1 MYLFY
6 CSIID
11 NKEGEVTLY
20 PSTNEEAQTF
30 VNGTLL
36 SSPTVLH
43 HSDRLVIAGDH
54 FFRFNHPLQV
64 KQGGV
69 GRKGGVGGKNFEYAR
84 DEFIKAQT
92 ERLEVKL
99 IYLNIHCTL
108 CELISYTKNVQCI

>member
-1 MYLFY
+1 MYSFY
-6 CSIID
+6 CSTID

-36 SSPTVLH
+36 SSLTVLH
-43 HSDRLVIAGDH
+43 HGDRLVIAGDH

-69 GRKGGVGGKNFEYAR
+69 GRKGVAGARNFEYAR

-99 IYLNIHCTL
+99 MYRHVHCAI
-108 CELISYTKNVQCI
+108 CKVF